1 MIEFRA
7 EYRKMSGEKYG
18 AFPQGKWLSMYCMNL
33 DMSALPNSMCFAR
46 TVISTLIN
54 YAWQSHCHS
63 WIIDPADN
71 SYFLA
76 GVFSKAELTEIK
88 EFEAKSMPRLPDEL
102 DSYIDEFEVA
112 SSDASMVLFDIKI
125 MHWKQLRTS
134 ERRYLN

>member
-1 MIEFRA
+1 M
-7 EYRKMSGEKYG
+7 
-18 AFPQGKWLSMYCMNL
+18 
-33 DMSALPNSMCFAR
+33 
-46 TVISTLIN
+46 
-54 YAWQSHCHS
+54 
-63 WIIDPADN
+63 
-71 SYFLA
+71 
-76 GVFSKAELTEIK
+76 FSKAELTEIK